1 MSDLPTPTERIVDEA
16 AAAAEASQDL
26 RAAVRD
32 LTLRALEHRAL
43 DLGQLRQV
51 FSAVTEGV
59 SLGLARRGGE
69 IKDAASDALAGL
81 TDAAQKAAEATRL
94 AAEQLLA
101 EGKALTDEDLK
112 PVVDDLRRLEQELL
126 DAVSRGSERA
136 AERVRQAFSDLL
148 THARRAG
155 TDTGRIVAETVESLT
170 NRTTPALRAGVNQ
183 GAAAAGEFARR
194 LALVASGV
202 LAGLSEALHGKAGGQ
217 KGD

>member
-26 RAAVRD
+26 RTAVRE

-112 PVVDDLRRLEQELL
+112 PVVDDLRRLEQEKNHET
-126 DAVSRGSERA
+126 AV
-136 AERVRQAFSDLL
+136 FSA
-148 THARRAG
+148 HG
-155 TDTGRIVAETVESLT
+155 
-170 NRTTPALRAGVNQ
+170 PALCTVGQ
-183 GAAAAGEFARR
+183 GRGGGAR
-194 LALVASGV
+194 G
-202 LAGLSEALHGKAGGQ
+202 GHFPWLS
-217 KGD
+217 